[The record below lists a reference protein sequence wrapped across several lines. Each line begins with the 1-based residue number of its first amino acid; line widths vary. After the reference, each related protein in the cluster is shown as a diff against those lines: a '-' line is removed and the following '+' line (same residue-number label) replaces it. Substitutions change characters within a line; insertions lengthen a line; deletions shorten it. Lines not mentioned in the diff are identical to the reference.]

1 MIGQLTQM
9 DYWMETFWNEHGDP
23 RTAHFPLM
31 SSFRIPL
38 GICLSYYFIVLY
50 AGPRFMANREP
61 FSLKP
66 LLVVY
71 NLTLSVVNFFFF
83 CKILHL
89 TNYGVEAL
97 NVDLHSSDNSYA
109 KNDDQLIYFWAYF
122 ISKYIDMFDTIF
134 FVLERNNHKFLVFI
148 YLDSKCI
155 VFYMSTIALEPQ
167 ERSLGNTI
175 DYWLNTFWYEYGD
188 KRTEE
193 YPLMTTFRIPLA
205 ITLSYY
211 FIVLYAGPRMMKHRK
226 PFSLKPIL
234 IVYNLLLSLVN
245 CYFFFKLLI
254 CSNYGR
260 YLFDVDLNVMNRL
273 ELYNLDKLSYLYFY
287 LISKYVDMLDTIF
300 FVMRKKQ
307 SQLPVY
313 IQNMSTI
320 TLKPQERSLGNT
332 IDYWLNTFWYEY
344 GDKRTEEYPLM
355 TTFRIPLA
363 ITLSYYF
370 IVLYAGPRMMKHLK
384 LLIFSNYGRYLFDV
398 DLNVT
403 NRMELNNLDKLP
415 YFWFYLISKYVD
427 MLDTIFFVMRK
438 KQSQI
443 TGLHVYHHSMVPT
456 FGWIYFRLR
465 PFNNSP
471 CVFALLNTPIHTIM
485 YAYYGFAAFGP
496 HMQKYLWWKRY
507 ITQIQIFQFILLF
520 LYSVYFVTYQT
531 GAPVFYICDMFFQ
544 TTLYLI
550 LFTRFYLRTY
560 KTVKKD

>member
-1 MIGQLTQM
+1 
-9 DYWMETFWNEHGDP
+9 
-23 RTAHFPLM
+23 
-31 SSFRIPL
+31 
-38 GICLSYYFIVLY
+38 
-50 AGPRFMANREP
+50 
-61 FSLKP
+61 
-66 LLVVY
+66 
-71 NLTLSVVNFFFF
+71 
-83 CKILHL
+83 
-89 TNYGVEAL
+89 
-97 NVDLHSSDNSYA
+97 
-109 KNDDQLIYFWAYF
+109 
-122 ISKYIDMFDTIF
+122 
-134 FVLERNNHKFLVFI
+134 
-148 YLDSKCI
+148 
-155 VFYMSTIALEPQ
+155 MSTITLKPQ

-245 CYFFFKLLI
+245 FYFLVKLLI
-254 CSNYGR
+254 C
-260 YLFDVDLNVMNRL
+260 
-273 ELYNLDKLSYLYFY
+273 
-287 LISKYVDMLDTIF
+287 
-300 FVMRKKQ
+300 
-307 SQLPVY
+307 
-313 IQNMSTI
+313 
-320 TLKPQERSLGNT
+320 
-332 IDYWLNTFWYEY
+332 
-344 GDKRTEEYPLM
+344 
-355 TTFRIPLA
+355 
-363 ITLSYYF
+363 
-370 IVLYAGPRMMKHLK
+370 
-384 LLIFSNYGRYLFDV
+384 SNYGRYLFDV

-403 NRMELNNLDKLP
+403 NRMELNNLNKLP

-465 PFNNSP
+465 PYN
-471 CVFALLNTPIHTIM
+471 VFAAMFAILNTPIHTIM
-485 YAYYGFAAFGP
+485 YAYYGLAAFGP

-520 LYSVYFVTYQT
+520 LYSVYFVVYQT
-531 GAPVFYICDMFFQ
+531 GAPLFYICDMFFQ